1 MQLLDKEI
9 MAMKDRKR
17 VTFHYDTDPTAGSI
31 YGKLGMTFQDNL
43 IITNDEQTAVI
54 GPNLDVLG
62 YAPDGIPLV
71 AAKECLE
78 EMLDLVNAAMGAE

>member
-1 MQLLDKEI
+1 
-9 MAMKDRKR
+9 MADRKR
-17 VTFHYDTDPTAGSI
+17 VTFHYDSDPTAGSI

-43 IITNDEQTAVI
+43 IITNDERTAVI

-78 EMLDLVNAAMGAE
+78 EMLTLVNAAMGAE